1 MIWSQC
7 ERWARKHRKSTQVKV
22 RVEGDGG
29 RWKDE
34 CIVLYCVY
42 VLLSVL
48 CIQHRWFG
56 KCFRTK
62 THFIRYIL
70 KVLQKTSEVF
80 LSFLFFLFS
89 WIWWPVLLFGLPLQ
103 LICQMNNHYF
113 NRSYSK
119 ALQLQKTW
127 YDIQHLLHLYNVI
140 QQCIESSDLNL

>member
-1 MIWSQC
+1 MW
-7 ERWARKHRKSTQVKV
+7 EVTEKKKTTTKKTKHASKV
-22 RVEGDGG
+22 DGG
-29 RWKDE
+29 SLKDE
-34 CIVLYCVY
+34 CIVLYY
-42 VLLSVL
+42 VCMYYWVCYAYSTTDSESVSL
-48 CIQHRWFG
+48 QNPLHKIYS
-56 KCFRTK
+56 KSITK
-62 THFIRYIL
+62 NIWGF
-70 KVLQKTSEVF
+70 
-80 LSFLFFLFS
+80 SFFFCFS

>member
-1 MIWSQC
+1 MS
-7 ERWARKHRKSTQVKV
+7 KVK
-22 RVEGDGG
+22 RGLREGG
-29 RWKDE
+29 REGGFKTWVY
-34 CIVLYCVY
+34 CAVLCVY

-48 CIQHRWFG
+48 CIQHRWFR
-56 KCFRTK
+56 KCFLTK

-70 KVLQKTSEVF
+70 KVLQKTSEVS
-80 LSFLFFLFS
+80 LSLLLFFLLFFS

-103 LICQMNNHYF
+103 LKTCQMNNHYF

-119 ALQLQKTW
+119 ALRLQKTW

>member
-1 MIWSQC
+1 MWKVSANAQKKKHASKS
-7 ERWARKHRKSTQVKV
+7 ERRGWGEFKGWVYCAVV
-22 RVEGDGG
+22 
-29 RWKDE
+29 
-34 CIVLYCVY
+34 CVY

-48 CIQHRWFG
+48 CIQHHWFG

-62 THFIRYIL
+62 SHFIRYIL
-70 KVLQKTSEVF
+70 KVLQKHLRFFF
-80 LSFLFFLFS
+80 LSFFFS

-103 LICQMNNHYF
+103 PICQMNNHYF